1 MIMIARGRRN
11 NKLFKFLSMALSSS
25 SAAAMNTPQPLSV
38 KVCVVGGGVGGC
50 AALTSLL
57 SPPNNDIPTLLLE
70 MGRGVGGRAS
80 TRMSRD
86 DPRIAIN
93 HGAPHAEIRTEEG
106 LSIMKKLEKGG
117 FVKQS
122 QLSREC
128 TSEDKTAIKKSEY
141 WTGNPNMSS
150 ICEGLLDSLQN
161 KPEFLFRSM
170 VRAVEP
176 IIATDQTVE
185 GWLLKDKDGITLVKT
200 EWLIVAGSGIA
211 HPRWTAAFGGEPPLL
226 TASRVVSNKAL
237 DSALDS
243 IASVHS
249 RPVQVAMMTFE
260 VQNGSFWNSMS
271 ESSVLETPE
280 DDILDKLVIQKSKDG
295 SLVSVVAHSN
305 AEFAESAK
313 DTYGSKSTAAR
324 IGGATSSAEREQEV
338 LDLLMVAVQRNLVKL
353 SKESSS
359 QVSEPSWGPF
369 LHRWGNAFP
378 EGSSLPLEKAVV
390 EDAKVSSMRK
400 DYVNFVL
407 NGRLTST
414 IFTILFW

>member
-1 MIMIARGRRN
+1 MISRGRRSN
-11 NKLFKFLSMALSSS
+11 RLFKLFSMALSSS
-25 SAAAMNTPQPLSV
+25 SAAAINTPSV

-50 AALTSLL
+50 AAVTSLL
-57 SPPNNDIPTLLLE
+57 SPPNNDNSILLLE

-106 LSIMKKLEKGG
+106 LSIMKNLEKRG
-117 FVKQS
+117 FAKQS
-122 QLSREC
+122 QSSREL
-128 TSEDKTAIKKSEY
+128 TSEDKTTTTEPEY

-161 KPEFLFRSM
+161 KPEYLFRSM
-170 VRAVEP
+170 IRALEP
-176 IIATDQTVE
+176 IIAADQTVE
-185 GWLLKDKDGITLVKT
+185 GWLLKDKDGNTLVKT

-226 TASRVVSNKAL
+226 AASRVIGNKAL

-249 RPVQVAMMTFE
+249 QPVQTAMMAFE
-260 VQNGSFWNSMS
+260 VQSDSFWNSIN
-271 ESSVLETPE
+271 ESVLETPE

-338 LDLLMVAVQRNLVKL
+338 LNLLVGAVQRNLIKL
-353 SKESSS
+353 SKDSSS
-359 QVSEPSWGPF
+359 QVSEPAWGPF
-369 LHRWGNAFP
+369 LHRWGNAYP
-378 EGSSLPLEKAVV
+378 KGSSLPLEKAVV
-390 EDAKVSSMRK
+390 EDAKVSTMSK
-400 DYVNFVL
+400 LYVNFVL
-407 NGRLTST
+407 HGRLVD
-414 IFTILFW
+414 